1 VKVPR
6 LKISDPGLTS
16 LKSAARPAIVMPAM
30 FALADQVIKQPQT
43 AIFAAFGS
51 FAFLVLVDFGGP
63 PRTRLTAYLSLAVAG
78 VVLIVVGTLCS
89 ENAWLAAG
97 AMALVGFAILFSGV
111 INGYFTAATTAAIL
125 LFVLPVAVPAPVS
138 AIPWRLAGFG
148 LAAAAGI
155 CAVMLLWPPRR
166 QATLSSDAA
175 RACLALA
182 DLADSAFSGDQEAI
196 EARIAAARKAV
207 EALVSRFQSVPHQP
221 TGPTR
226 PRAAFAGLADEQR
239 WLLESL
245 VAVTGPAG
253 PELCQEE
260 NGETMAAAAA
270 ALRAS
275 GARLT
280 GRGDVP
286 DTSRLEQALKATVQ
300 ALTRRISELPPAP
313 DEHAL
318 DSMLGRSFRSRAIS
332 YSTQQI
338 VSYAIIASGGSP
350 PPVSEP
356 NTGAPSTGPPR
367 SGGLNTS
374 GPKGGGATS
383 GGSDA
388 LLAVRQFA
396 VEHASARSVWFRNSV
411 RGAAGLTVA
420 VFIAQ
425 KTDLQHAFWVVL
437 GTLSVLRS
445 NALGTGRSIV
455 SALAGTA
462 AGILVGAAILIPV
475 GGNETVLW
483 VILPV
488 AVLIAAYAPRV
499 VSFAAGQA
507 AFTVVILILFNIIQP
522 VGWKVGLIRIEDVA
536 IGFAVS
542 LGVGLVFWPRGAAR
556 LLRENIAAA
565 YSRAADYF
573 AAAAEQ
579 LTGGDQ
585 AGDPGHAGDTAAA
598 AVHQLDDSFR
608 QYLAER
614 SAKRV
619 DPESAARIVAGA
631 GRVLRAG
638 RSMAA
643 LDQMAEAGGITRLDE
658 TRAGNGSPA
667 RSDPARSDP
676 ARSDPARSDP
686 ARSDPARSDPA
697 RSDPARSDPA
707 RSDPAPSDPAPS
719 DTAPSDTTPSDTA
732 RSDTAPSDT
741 ARSDTA
747 RPSTVWSGAARCG
760 VSIDREIQA
769 LRSWYVTLGD
779 SIVNGTAVPRPQ
791 PPDPDGR
798 RQLLQCV
805 RDAIVSG
812 EESELR
818 GALLVL
824 WASHHVDVLRR
835 LESHLSQQVAAAA
848 GKGES
853 VNG

>member
-1 VKVPR
+1 VKVPW

-16 LKSAARPAIVMPAM
+16 LKSAARPAIIMPAM
-30 FALADQVIKQPQT
+30 FALADEVIKQPQA

-51 FAFLVLVDFGGP
+51 FAFLVLAEFGGP
-63 PRTRLTAYLSLAVAG
+63 PRTRLTAYLSLAAAG

-97 AMALVGFAILFSGV
+97 AMAVVGFAILFSGV
-111 INGYFTAATTAAIL
+111 INGYFTAAATAAIL

-155 CAVMLLWPPRR
+155 GAVMLLWPPRR
-166 QATLSSDAA
+166 QATLSGDAA

-182 DLADSAFSGDQEAI
+182 DLADHAFSGDQQAT
-196 EARIAAARKAV
+196 EARVAAAREAV
-207 EALVSRFQSVPHQP
+207 KALVSRFQSMPHQP
-221 TGPTR
+221 TGPAR
-226 PRAAFAGLADEQR
+226 PRAAFAGLADELR

-245 VAVTGPAG
+245 VAVTGPASS
-253 PELCQEE
+253 ELCPEE
-260 NGETMAAAAA
+260 NGETLAAAAA
-270 ALRAS
+270 ALRAT

-280 GRGDVP
+280 GQGGVP
-286 DTSRLEQALKATVQ
+286 DTSRLEQALKVTVQ

-338 VSYAIIASGGSP
+338 VSYALIASGG
-350 PPVSEP
+350 PPVSGPDTGAPHTSSPSSGAP
-356 NTGAPSTGPPR
+356 NTGGLTTGGLTTGGLTT
-367 SGGLNTS
+367 GGLNT
-374 GPKGGGATS
+374 GGLNTGGLNS
-383 GGSDA
+383 GGSEA

-411 RGAAGLTVA
+411 RGAAGLAVA

-425 KTDLQHAFWVVL
+425 KSGLQHSFWVVL

-445 NALGTGRSIV
+445 NALGTGRTIV

-475 GGNETVLW
+475 GGNQTVLW
-483 VILPV
+483 AILPV
-488 AVLIAAYAPRV
+488 AVLIAAYAPRA

-556 LLRENIAAA
+556 LLRENIAVA

-573 AAAAEQ
+573 AAAAER

-585 AGDPGHAGDTAAA
+585 AGDPGHAGDTATA
-598 AVHQLDDSFR
+598 AVHQLEDSFR

-619 DPESAARIVAGA
+619 DPESAGRIVAGA

-643 LDQMAEAGGITRLDE
+643 LDPMAETGRTITLE
-658 TRAGNGSPA
+658 GTTAGNGSPV
-667 RSDPARSDP
+667 RPDPGP
-676 ARSDPARSDP
+676 NPGP
-686 ARSDPARSDPA
+686 PNP
-697 RSDPARSDPA
+697 
-707 RSDPAPSDPAPS
+707 
-719 DTAPSDTTPSDTA
+719 
-732 RSDTAPSDT
+732 
-741 ARSDTA
+741 
-747 RPSTVWSGAARCG
+747 VWSGAARCG

-824 WASHHVDVLRR
+824 WASHHLDVLRH
-835 LESHLSQQVAAAA
+835 LESHLGQQAAAAA

>member
-1 VKVPR
+1 MKVPR

-51 FAFLVLVDFGGP
+51 FAFLVLAEFGGP
-63 PRTRLTAYLSLAVAG
+63 PRTRLTAYLSLAGAG

-89 ENAWLAAG
+89 GNAWLATG
-97 AMALVGFAILFSGV
+97 AMAVVGFAILFSGV
-111 INGYFTAATTAAIL
+111 INGYFTAAATAAIL

-182 DLADSAFSGDQEAI
+182 DLADNAFSGDQQAT
-196 EARIAAARKAV
+196 EARIAAAREAV
-207 EALVSRFQSVPHQP
+207 KALVSRFQSMPHQP

-226 PRAAFAGLADEQR
+226 PRAAFAGLADELR

-245 VAVTGPAG
+245 VAVTGPTG
-253 PELCQEE
+253 PELCPEE

-286 DTSRLEQALKATVQ
+286 DTSRLEQALKVTVQ

-338 VSYAIIASGGSP
+338 VSYALIASGGSP

-356 NTGAPSTGPPR
+356 NTGAANTGAANTGAPNTGAP
-367 SGGLNTS
+367 NTS
-374 GPKGGGATS
+374 GPHSVAPNTSGPNS
-383 GGSDA
+383 GGSDV

-411 RGAAGLTVA
+411 RGAAGLAVA

-425 KTDLQHAFWVVL
+425 KSGLQHSFWVVL

-445 NALGTGRSIV
+445 NALGTGRTIL

-483 VILPV
+483 LILPV
-488 AVLIAAYAPRV
+488 AVLIAAYAPRA

-556 LLRENIAAA
+556 LLRENIATA

-573 AAAAEQ
+573 AAAAER
-579 LTGGDQ
+579 LTGGGQ
-585 AGDPGHAGDTAAA
+585 ASDPGHAGDAAAA

-643 LDQMAEAGGITRLDE
+643 LDQMGETGGTTTLDG
-658 TRAGNGSPA
+658 TRAGNGSPG
-667 RSDPARSDP
+667 
-676 ARSDPARSDP
+676 
-686 ARSDPARSDPA
+686 
-697 RSDPARSDPA
+697 
-707 RSDPAPSDPAPS
+707 
-719 DTAPSDTTPSDTA
+719 
-732 RSDTAPSDT
+732 
-741 ARSDTA
+741 
-747 RPSTVWSGAARCG
+747 WSGAARCG

-798 RQLLQCV
+798 RQLLECV

-824 WASHHVDVLRR
+824 WASHHLDVLRH
-835 LESHLSQQVAAAA
+835 LESHLGQQAAAAA

>member
-6 LKISDPGLTS
+6 LKIADPGLAS
-16 LKSAARPAIVMPAM
+16 LKSAARAAIVMPAM

-43 AIFAAFGS
+43 AVFAAFGS
-51 FAFLVLVDFGGP
+51 FAMLVLVDFGGP
-63 PRTRLTAYLSLAVAG
+63 PLTRLTAYLSLAVTG

-89 ENAWLAAG
+89 ENAWLATG
-97 AMALVGFAILFSGV
+97 AMAVVGFAILFSGM
-111 INGYFTAATTAAIL
+111 INGYFTAGATAAIL
-125 LFVLPVAVPAPVS
+125 LFVLPVAVPAPAS

-148 LAAAAGI
+148 LAAGAGI

-166 QATLSSDAA
+166 RTTLQADAA

-182 DLADSAFSGDQEAI
+182 DLAAHALSADQQATEAL
-196 EARIAAARKAV
+196 IAAARKAV
-207 EALVSRFQSVPHQP
+207 DAVGSRFQAVPHQP

-226 PRAAFAGLADEQR
+226 ARAAFAGLADEQR

-245 VAVTGPAG
+245 ITVTGPAG
-253 PELCQEE
+253 AELCQEE
-260 NGETMAAAAA
+260 NGETLAAAAA

-275 GARLT
+275 GERLA
-280 GRGDVP
+280 GNDDVP
-286 DTSRLEQALKATVQ
+286 DTSRLDQALEATVQ
-300 ALTRRISELPPAP
+300 ALTRRISELPPDA
-313 DEHAL
+313 DSAAL
-318 DSMLGRSFRSRAIS
+318 DSTLGRSFRARAIS
-332 YSTQQI
+332 YSTRQI
-338 VSYAIIASGGSP
+338 ASYALVATGGAP
-350 PPVSEP
+350 LPDSEP
-356 NTGAPSTGPPR
+356 VVGRLAIGQLPLVHPAADGAAT
-367 SGGLNTS
+367 
-374 GPKGGGATS
+374 GGA
-383 GGSDA
+383 DA

-396 VEHASARSVWFRNSV
+396 VEHASARSVWFRNAV
-411 RGAAGLTVA
+411 RGAAGLAVA

-445 NALGTGRSIV
+445 NALGTGRSIL

-462 AGILVGAAILIPV
+462 IGILIGAAILIPV
-475 GGNETVLW
+475 GGHQTVLW
-483 VILPV
+483 ALLPV
-488 AVLIAAYAPRV
+488 GVLIAAYAPRA

-522 VGWKVGLIRIEDVA
+522 VGWKVGLIRIEDVG

-573 AAAAEQ
+573 AAAAEH

-585 AGDPGHAGDTAAA
+585 AGDPGHAGDIAAA

-619 DPESAARIVAGA
+619 DPEIAARIVAGA
-631 GRVLRAG
+631 GRLLRAG

-643 LDQMAEAGGITRLDE
+643 LNRMAEHDGNPVLDAA
-658 TRAGNGSPA
+658 TGLSGTTATA
-667 RSDPARSDP
+667 DPAADG
-676 ARSDPARSDP
+676 ARA
-686 ARSDPARSDPA
+686 
-697 RSDPARSDPA
+697 
-707 RSDPAPSDPAPS
+707 
-719 DTAPSDTTPSDTA
+719 
-732 RSDTAPSDT
+732 
-741 ARSDTA
+741 
-747 RPSTVWSGAARCG
+747 STGPVWSGAARCG
-760 VSIDREIQA
+760 MSINREIQA

-798 RQLLQCV
+798 RQILQCV
-805 RDAIVSG
+805 RDAIASG
-812 EESELR
+812 EEPELR
-818 GALLVL
+818 GALLAL
-824 WASHHVDVLRR
+824 WASQHVDALRHF
-835 LESHLSQQVAAAA
+835 ETHLGPQVAAAT
-848 GKGES
+848 GREEPVHG
-853 VNG
+853 